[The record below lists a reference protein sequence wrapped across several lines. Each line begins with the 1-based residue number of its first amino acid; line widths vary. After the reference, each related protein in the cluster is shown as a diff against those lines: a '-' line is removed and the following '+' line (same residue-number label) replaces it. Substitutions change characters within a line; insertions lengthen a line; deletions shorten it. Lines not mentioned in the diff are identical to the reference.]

1 MLEITV
7 LGSGS
12 RGNSTLIRTSST
24 AILVDAGFSC
34 KQLTLRMAEAA
45 GWSPDKLD
53 GILVSHEHSDHVTG
67 LRVLNKKHTQK
78 VFTAEATWDSKP
90 LLEANLTQREVIT
103 AGEKFAIGNIEITPF
118 SIPHD
123 AADPLGF
130 IIEAEGLRFAH
141 LTDIGYPTE
150 LARHHLQGCHG
161 VLLESNHDREMIID
175 GPYPWPV
182 KQRIMSR
189 SGHLNNDDSA
199 SLLKDV
205 VHGELQHLWLAHLSQ
220 ENNCP
225 DLALKSHAEVL
236 KEVGLEKDVK
246 VTINKQNFPS
256 EKTYLG

>member
-1 MLEITV
+1 MFEITV

-12 RGNSTLIRTSST
+12 RGNSTLIRTSTTS
-24 AILVDAGFSC
+24 ILIDAGFTC

-45 GWSPDKLD
+45 GWAPEKLD
-53 GILVSHEHSDHVTG
+53 GILISHEHSDHVAG
-67 LRVLNKKHTQK
+67 LRVLNKKHRQK
-78 VFTAEATWDSKP
+78 VYTAEATWETAP
-90 LLEANLTQREVIT
+90 LQEANLQSRQIIN
-103 AGEKFAIGNIEITPF
+103 AGEKFTIGNMEITPF

-150 LARHHLQGCHG
+150 LARHHLSACHG
-161 VLLESNHDREMIID
+161 VLLESNHDRDMIIE

-189 SGHLNNDDSA
+189 SGHLNNIDSA

-205 VHGELQHLWLAHLSQ
+205 LHSDLQFLWLAHLSQ
-220 ENNCP
+220 ENNTP
-225 DLALKSHAEVL
+225 DLALRSHDDVL
-236 KEVGLEKDVK
+236 KEAGREKEIK
-246 VTINKQNFPS
+246 VTVNKQNIPS
-256 EKTYLG
+256 EKIYLG